1 MSKRVIPYGNRILVR
16 RRKIGE
22 KLGGGGIIIASQ
34 EVQDRPTD
42 LADVVYVPNHTF
54 ADKELIENSQA
65 IIAGLKN
72 KAIQGDAEAFKAL
85 LDFHAYLRIK
95 AIQPGKVVFISKYI
109 GTDFHDNEGNGTLT
123 IVNAEDI
130 IGVIENDS

>member
-1 MSKRVIPYGNRILVR
+1 MKRIIPYGNRILVR
-16 RRKIGE
+16 RRKVGD
-22 KLGGGGIIIASQ
+22 KLGSVIIAAD
-34 EVQDRPTD
+34 ETKDRPTD

-65 IIAGLKN
+65 IITGLKN
-72 KAIQGDAEAFKAL
+72 KAVGGDAGAFKAL

-95 AIQPGKVVFISKYI
+95 AIQPGKTVFISKYI
-109 GTDFHDNEGNGTLT
+109 GTDFHDNEGSGSLT

-130 IGVIENDS
+130 IGIVENDT

>member
-1 MSKRVIPYGNRILVR
+1 MKKIIPYGNRILVR
-16 RRKIGE
+16 RRKIGD
-22 KLGGGGIIIASQ
+22 KLGGAGLIIAADQ
-34 EVQDRPTD
+34 TAERPTD

-54 ADKELIENSQA
+54 ADKELIENSQT
-65 IIAGLKN
+65 IITGLKN

-95 AIQPGKVVFISKYI
+95 AIQPGKTVFISKYV
-109 GTDFHDNEGNGTLT
+109 GTDFTDNEGSGSLT

-130 IGVIENDS
+130 IGVVENA